1 MDEYAGTDP
10 NPPVLVIIQGRGAFA
25 GHYDNVMKQGWRTA
39 SASLRPTVIQHP
51 HLVLWGEKDGW
62 IAPADLRTMAAAMP
76 DCRLVTTPGI
86 DVNLEL
92 PALYAGHFGAWFGG
106 L

>member
-1 MDEYAGTDP
+1 
-10 NPPVLVIIQGRGAFA
+10 
-25 GHYDNVMKQGWRTA
+25 
-39 SASLRPTVIQHP
+39 LRPTVIQHP

-86 DVNLEL
+86 DDGVAG
-92 PALYAGHFGAWFGG
+92 ALRRPFRR
-106 L
+106 LVRRPLNRPP